1 MKKIAVLI
9 GCILFTLTGVTAQ
22 TAVDSVKATIDK
34 MFRAMKSSD
43 GILLKECFADSGAVL
58 QTIARDKK
66 GSAIIKNEVV
76 ADFVKVVNS
85 MPKDA
90 ADERIVYDMVKV
102 DGPLATV
109 WTPYK
114 FYFNG
119 QFSHC
124 GVNSFQLVR
133 FNGVWKIQYLIDT
146 RRKQPCE

>member
-1 MKKIAVLI
+1 MKSIYVMIGLI
-9 GCILFTLTGVTAQ
+9 ILTATSASSQ
-22 TAVDSVKATIDK
+22 TAVDSVKAAVDK
-34 MFRAMKSSD
+34 MFRAMKNSD
-43 GILLKECFADSGAVL
+43 GVLLKECFADSGAIL
-58 QTIARDKK
+58 QTIARDKS
-66 GSAIIKNEVV
+66 GSTIIKNEIV
-76 ADFVKVVNS
+76 ADFIKVVSS

-90 ADERIVYDMVKV
+90 ADERIVYDVVKV